1 MNLRST
7 AFAAA
12 LIALLGAT
20 SAAQAEDYHAHIA
33 PTVSA
38 HSRSAVQQ
46 QAVEA
51 AHAANQNIPAAAVP
65 LGALASSRDR
75 MQVHADAVLAA
86 HAPDQNVSASSRVNS
101 TVISTLPHPVAA
113 QVQQAGGERP
123 RTN

>member
-1 MNLRST
+1 MNPRST
-7 AFAAA
+7 VLAAA
-12 LIALLGAT
+12 LVALLGAT
-20 SAAQAEDYHAHIA
+20 SAAQAEDYHAHSA

-38 HSRSAVQQ
+38 LSRGAVQQ
-46 QAVEA
+46 QAVQA

-75 MQVHADAVLAA
+75 MQVHAEAVLAA

-101 TVISTLPHPVAA
+101 TVISTLPNPAAA
-113 QVQQAGGERP
+113 QVQQAVGELP